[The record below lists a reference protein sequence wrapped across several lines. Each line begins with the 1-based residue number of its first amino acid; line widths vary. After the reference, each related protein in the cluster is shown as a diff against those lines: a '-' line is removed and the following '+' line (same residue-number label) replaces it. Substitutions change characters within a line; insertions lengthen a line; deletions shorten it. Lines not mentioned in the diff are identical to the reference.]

1 MRSGPDL
8 SIRERGITLVEVLVA
23 LVVLSVGILAV
34 GGLFPAGA
42 RNQLSDR
49 MLTNANY
56 YAQQQVESLS
66 AADWSGT
73 DLAPG
78 RHPSTGSVALGG
90 NGRWQRWYEV
100 SSMAA
105 PLDNLK
111 KVTVT
116 VSWNFMG
123 SRQVTA
129 TTYLRR

>member
-1 MRSGPDL
+1 MRSLPNPL
-8 SIRERGITLVEVLVA
+8 HPERGITLIELMCA
-23 LVVLSVGILAV
+23 MVVLALGILAV
-34 GGLFPAGA
+34 GGLFPSGT

-56 YAQQQVESLS
+56 YSQQKLEELS
-66 AADWSGT
+66 AASWLGA
-73 DLAPG
+73 DLTVG
-78 RHPSTGSVALGG
+78 RHPPATNEQLGS
-90 NGRWQRWYEV
+90 NGQWQRWYDV
-100 SSMAA
+100 SAMAQ

-123 SRQVTA
+123 SHQVTA